1 MEVLQREFFEAES
14 PATPSLQ
21 KRSSSKREMR
31 PEQIDEMAATLAAMG
46 FTDETARAAL
56 RDNDNEFNRA
66 LDCLLNVGGIPDED
80 MEEMKEASEPS
91 AS

>member
-1 MEVLQREFFEAES
+1 
-14 PATPSLQ
+14 
-21 KRSSSKREMR
+21 MR